1 MLIVCRI
8 FHISTRYYS
17 CAFAIDRR
25 LISRPFVAPLFYL
38 GCARGFFIATTYH
51 CLHVRRGY
59 CSFAVFFWG
68 WCLLDVMIFLRRTF
82 VFLILGAFS
91 RVRRLFALFSQCWLP
106 INTFFSLTFPRC
118 RRSVPMFLAVFS
130 TFHVKHCCFL
140 YEMLPLRCLFFTVSG
155 AISCGF
161 VVLSFRCLRVVTRFC
176 AAYASVFF
184 YWRLSELD
192 VVA

>member
-1 MLIVCRI
+1 MREVFLLPH
-8 FHISTRYYS
+8 HIAAYM
-17 CAFAIDRR
+17 
-25 LISRPFVAPLFYL
+25 FVAAIAFLLFFGDWY
-38 GCARGFFIATTYH
+38 
-51 CLHVRRGY
+51 
-59 CSFAVFFWG
+59 VF
-68 WCLLDVMIFLRRTF
+68 DVMIFFGALLFFDFRRILARSPF
-82 VFLILGAFS
+82 VC
-91 RVRRLFALFSQCWLP
+91 VVSQCWLP

-140 YEMLPLRCLFFTVSG
+140 YEMLSLRCLFFTVSG

-176 AAYASVFF
+176 AACASVVF